1 VCLILVDTHRKTDK
15 RNKERKSGHPGGGA
29 GKKDKVGPSG
39 VHPMSGP
46 HPRSDAPLVWW
57 PGAWG
62 QGKRGAAGYENHGE
76 SGLNLRRVKPGKCRD
91 IMTKDPVFC
100 QASDT
105 ATIAAKL
112 MKRHNI
118 GALPVIGNLRGK
130 KLVGIITDRDLAM
143 NVVAEA
149 HDPHTITVD
158 QIMSRPVVTC
168 SPDDRYQKALDLM
181 EQHQVKRI
189 PAVDNSGRVVGM
201 ISEADVA
208 LRVRDE
214 KKTAEVVMS
223 ICQPA

>member
-1 VCLILVDTHRKTDK
+1 MAIHTIDK
-15 RNKERKSGHPGGGA
+15 RKKERESGRPGGGA
-29 GKKDKVGPSG
+29 GRKDKVGPSG
-39 VHPMSGP
+39 VYPMSGP
-46 HPRSDAPLVWW
+46 HPAGNAPVVW

-76 SGLNLRRVKPGKCRD
+76 SELNLRRAEPEKCRD

-105 ATIAAKL
+105 AMIAAKL

-130 KLVGIITDRDLAM
+130 KLVGIITDRDLAI
-143 NVVAEA
+143 NVVAGA
-149 HDPHTITVD
+149 HDPHATTVD

-168 SPDDRYQKALDLM
+168 SPDDPYQKALDLM
-181 EQHQVKRI
+181 ERHQVKRI